1 MLVANGSWFL
11 RAFKLICRS
20 WFERILAAAADAAVA
35 GDVVPDG
42 LVGTLVIVLL
52 ELELDD
58 LLLLVVA
65 IVDVAVV
72 VVFPVLLVR
81 LVLRLRIFIVL
92 RLLKTIY
99 TQRESSRMNE
109 RMNGRRVK
117 ILAQL

>member
-65 IVDVAVV
+65 IVA

-99 TQRESSRMNE
+99 TQRECSRMNE